1 MKRKNA
7 KAFPEK
13 FSNLTTGEFSSFV
26 KQCSS
31 IFQHDLCLPEP
42 SKYLVPLILPLI
54 FSVTSSTYNKGAYV
68 NSFFGCTER
77 PWNFLQAEIFP
88 LTYDLNGFK
97 SRVNKHFFFG
107 FFLHSSL
114 EYSSFFCSSFS
125 SNTMSCSGC
134 LAL

>member
-1 MKRKNA
+1 MKFLIKNIFSHVLKKHQEMKHKNA

-13 FSNLTTGEFSSFV
+13 VSNLTAGEFSSFV

-97 SRVNKHFFFG
+97 SRVNKHFFLW
-107 FFLHSSL
+107 FLSTQ
-114 EYSSFFCSSFS
+114 FS
-125 SNTMSCSGC
+125 
-134 LAL
+134 